1 MTESINVCLA
11 CDDNYSK
18 YAGVVI
24 ASILANANPKDRLN
38 FYILDGGISED
49 NKQKIQSLKFIKD
62 CEINFITI
70 DESMF
75 EEYKVVPTLQH
86 ISFATFYRLKL
97 TTLLPEVDKV
107 IYLDCDMVAVSSLKN
122 LFETDF
128 ENNYACGVIDIGKK
142 LLRKNPNYVNAG
154 MLFFNLNLMR
164 KDRVEEKY
172 LDYIKSGQRL
182 RYADQDIIN
191 GTMLGRIKIVDEEW
205 NVQSS
210 NFTNR
215 SSYTNNPR
223 IIHFIAKRKPWM
235 WASFSYHRNLFFK
248 YLQLTPWKLSESE
261 LNHWIKDNQIASLI
275 EYFKYRPLFLFR
287 PRFYYA
293 FYRTYIKDFLPN
305 IFSIKEYNTT
315 HNLMKILGFKIK
327 YPKKSCLQAMK
338 ENPYHKYKKNNID
351 ITTLPPA
358 TGQIRDIQLANLALL
373 KELDYVCKQNNLQY
387 WLDGGS
393 QLGAIRHKG
402 YIPWDDDIDVGML
415 REDYNKIID
424 AFNKTSRN
432 PDIFADYYRDTT
444 NPAQMIIKVQHRYC
458 KYLFVDIFPFDV
470 YGKSIEVNEQLEK
483 SHYIKEKL
491 IPRIKKNSNFNISD
505 NDIRLMN
512 EKIMKTEILTND
524 IPTDRTQTD
533 LIWGID
539 FQHSWNNWFTNYNV
553 IFPLKPVEFEGF
565 EIPCIND
572 SKAYLSRLYGDYMR
586 YPKKITC
593 GHSAYV
599 KLTTKDKEIIEKL
612 KETIVNR

>member
-1 MTESINVCLA
+1 MTGTINICLA

-128 ENNYACGVIDIGKK
+128 ENNYACGVRDIGKK

-293 FYRTYIKDFLPN
+293 VYRTYIKDQITKL
-305 IFSIKEYNTT
+305 FSIKEYNDT
-315 HNLMKILGFKIK
+315 HNIIRILGLKIK
-327 YPKKSCLQAMK
+327 FPKMEYVKKQK
-338 ENPYHKYKKNNID
+338 ENPFYYYQKNNID
-351 ITTLPPA
+351 ITTLPKA

-387 WLDGGS
+387 WLDGGT
-393 QLGAIRHKG
+393 QLGAIRHRG
-402 YIPWDDDIDVGML
+402 FIPWDDDIDVGMI
-415 REDYNKIID
+415 RDDYEKIIE
-424 AFNKTSRN
+424 AFQKTSRN
-432 PDIFADYYRDTT
+432 PDIFADYYKDKTE
-444 NPAQMIIKVQHRYC
+444 PAQMIIKIQHKKC
-458 KYLFVDIFPFDV
+458 KYLFVDIFPFDI
-470 YGKSIEVNEQLEK
+470 YGMSISKEEQLEK
-483 SHYIKEKL
+483 SNYIKSQIQKIRKL
-491 IPRIKKNSNFNISD
+491 SYTNKQDIKRKNNEF
-505 NDIRLMN
+505 MN
-512 EKIMKTEILTND
+512 SKILTGIKTPNKTETD
-524 IPTDRTQTD
+524 IV
-533 LIWGID
+533 WGID
-539 FQHSWNNWFTNYNV
+539 FHHRWSNWFTNYNV
-553 IFPLKPVEFEGF
+553 IYPLKTIEFEGKQF
-565 EIPCIND
+565 PCIN
-572 SKAYLSRLYGDYMR
+572 KPNEYLTRLYGNYMS
-586 YPKKITC
+586 YPKKIGY

-599 KLTTKDKEIIEKL
+599 NLTEQDKKVIEEL
-612 KETIVNR
+612 KNSIL

>member
-1 MTESINVCLA
+1 MTGTINICLA

-97 TTLLPEVDKV
+97 TTLLPDVTKI
-107 IYLDCDMVAVSSLKN
+107 IYLDCDMVVVASLKE
-122 LFETDF
+122 LFEIDF
-128 ENNYACGVIDIGKK
+128 ENNYACGVRDIGKK

-154 MLFFNLNLMR
+154 MLFFNLELMR
-164 KDRVEEKY
+164 KENIEVKF
-172 LDYIKSGQRL
+172 LDYINSGQRL

-191 GTMLGRIKIVDEEW
+191 GAMLGRIKIIDEAW

-215 SSYTNNPR
+215 SSYTNHPK

-235 WASFSYHRNLFFK
+235 WASFSYHRNEFFK
-248 YLQLTPWKLSESE
+248 YLQMTPWRLTDKE
-261 LNHWIKDNQIASLI
+261 LKHWTKDNQIASLI
-275 EYFKYRPLFLFR
+275 AYLKYRPLFLLR

-305 IFSIKEYNTT
+305 IFSIQEYNDT
-315 HNLMKILGFKIK
+315 HKVMRLFGIKIK
-327 YPKKSCLQAMK
+327 YPKKDCINAIK
-338 ENPYHKYKKNNID
+338 ESPYYYYKRNNID
-351 ITTLPPA
+351 IKTLPPA
-358 TGQIRDIQLANLALL
+358 AGQIRDIQLANLSLL

-387 WLDGGS
+387 WLDAGS
-393 QLGAIRHKG
+393 LLGAVRHKG

-415 REDYNKIID
+415 RQDYNKIIE
-424 AFNKTSRN
+424 AFKVSSRN
-432 PDIFADYYRDTT
+432 PDIYADFYRDKT
-444 NPAQMIIKVQHRYC
+444 NPAQIIIKVQHRHC
-458 KYLFVDIFPFDV
+458 KYLFVDIFPFDI
-470 YGKSIEVNEQLEK
+470 YGKAMSEQKQLEQTQ
-483 SHYIKEKL
+483 YIVGIIANRKKE
-491 IPRIKKNSNFNISD
+491 SNFNMTVKEVTAKNQEVMQTKILINEIPDNVTESD
-505 NDIRLMN
+505 IV
-512 EKIMKTEILTND
+512 
-524 IPTDRTQTD
+524 
-533 LIWGID
+533 WGID
-539 FQHSWNNWFTNYNV
+539 FHHRWKNWFTNYNV
-553 IFPLKPVEFEGF
+553 IFPLKTMDFEGF
-565 EIPCIND
+565 KFPAMNMPEIFL
-572 SKAYLSRLYGDYMR
+572 KRLYKNYME
-586 YPKKITC
+586 YPNKIGF
-593 GHSAYV
+593 GHSSYAN
-599 KLTTKDKEIIEKL
+599 LTDEDKCVIKNLKDGLIDAK
-612 KETIVNR
+612 

>member
-128 ENNYACGVIDIGKK
+128 ENNYACGVRDIGKK

-327 YPKKSCLQAMK
+327 YPKKSCLQAMQ
-338 ENPYHKYKKNNID
+338 D
-351 ITTLPPA
+351 
-358 TGQIRDIQLANLALL
+358 
-373 KELDYVCKQNNLQY
+373 
-387 WLDGGS
+387 
-393 QLGAIRHKG
+393 
-402 YIPWDDDIDVGML
+402 
-415 REDYNKIID
+415 
-424 AFNKTSRN
+424 
-432 PDIFADYYRDTT
+432 
-444 NPAQMIIKVQHRYC
+444 
-458 KYLFVDIFPFDV
+458 
-470 YGKSIEVNEQLEK
+470 
-483 SHYIKEKL
+483 
-491 IPRIKKNSNFNISD
+491 
-505 NDIRLMN
+505 
-512 EKIMKTEILTND
+512 
-524 IPTDRTQTD
+524 
-533 LIWGID
+533 
-539 FQHSWNNWFTNYNV
+539 
-553 IFPLKPVEFEGF
+553 
-565 EIPCIND
+565 
-572 SKAYLSRLYGDYMR
+572 
-586 YPKKITC
+586 
-593 GHSAYV
+593 
-599 KLTTKDKEIIEKL
+599 
-612 KETIVNR
+612 